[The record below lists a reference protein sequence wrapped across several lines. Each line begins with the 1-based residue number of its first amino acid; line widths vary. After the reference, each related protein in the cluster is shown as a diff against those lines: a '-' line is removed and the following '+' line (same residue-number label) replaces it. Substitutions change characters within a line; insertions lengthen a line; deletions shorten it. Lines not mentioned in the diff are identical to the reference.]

1 MMHEDRQRALTLTGV
16 NLVVEAGAGTG
27 KTTLLINRLCLCV
40 LVQKIPVE
48 KLVALT
54 FTDKAAA
61 EIKTR
66 FIFKLQELIEL
77 VQNGKANP
85 PDEQTYQTDRR
96 YKTLRLLRGKFAL
109 SDADLIARAQAALAH
124 LDRASIGTI
133 HSFCA
138 EILKM
143 FPLEAGLSPLAQIDT
158 GQKAAQLFEE
168 RWNRFLDR
176 ELGVNASRAAQWKEV
191 LRVLTLD
198 DLKELAKALSALKP
212 VEYDYYSHCEMLAK
226 LCVQKSQ
233 QAHEWAQ
240 LHLPANGKP
249 RAIEKALLWAEQSLL
264 RTQAFLE
271 GKSVPAPL
279 ENVCPTLSSTA
290 CKGWESDEQEEARGL
305 VNFAQKITPENQQL
319 FLAACELVQPL
330 SQEVRAVYEQ
340 EGVLSFDDFCDFVC
354 GRIPVTNSINGLR
367 HSS

>member
-77 VQNGKANP
+77 VQNEKTNP
-85 PDEQTYQTDRR
+85 PDEQTYQTDRK
-96 YKTLRLLRGKFAL
+96 YKTLRLLREKFAL
-109 SDADLIARAQAALAH
+109 SDADLISRAQVTLAR

-168 RWNRFLDR
+168 RWNRFLDK
-176 ELGVNASRAAQWKEV
+176 ELGVNAPRAAQWKEV
-191 LRVLTLD
+191 LRVLSLE
-198 DLKELAKALSALKP
+198 DLKELAKSLSALKP
-212 VEYDYYSHCEMLAK
+212 VEYDYYSHRGMLAK
-226 LCVQKSQ
+226 LCAQKSQ
-233 QAHEWAQ
+233 QAQEWARS
-240 LHLPANGKP
+240 HLPAKGKP
-249 RAIEKALLWAEQSLL
+249 RAIEKALLWASQSLL

-271 GKSVPAPL
+271 GNSVAAAL
-279 ENVCPTLSSTA
+279 DDVCPALSGTA
-290 CKGWESDEQEEARGL
+290 VKARSRTKGAIWSYIL
-305 VNFAQKITPENQQL
+305 
-319 FLAACELVQPL
+319 
-330 SQEVRAVYEQ
+330 
-340 EGVLSFDDFCDFVC
+340 
-354 GRIPVTNSINGLR
+354 
-367 HSS
+367 